1 MHYDPMLP
9 VRVASDASPYGI
21 GAVLSHVLPDGS
33 ERPVAFA
40 SRTLNKAESGYSQI
54 DKEALGIV
62 YGVKKFHEYL
72 YRRKFN
78 LVTDHKPLTSIFHPQ
93 KGIPSLAAARLQ
105 RWAIILAAY
114 DYDIVFRGTNEHGNT
129 DGLSRLPLGPRPG
142 KDESVDAVFQFQ
154 EMQFEVLPV
163 TCESVRSESRRDPIL
178 SQVLEYSQKGWP
190 ESPAE
195 ELRVF
200 HQKSSELT
208 IHQGCLMWGM
218 RVIVPPS
225 LRQNVKDEL
234 HAGHIGIVK
243 MKGLAR
249 SYVWW
254 PDIDKELKR
263 VARECQSCQL
273 ILNAPS
279 FQRNLGKGCT

>member
-1 MHYDPMLP
+1 M
-9 VRVASDASPYGI
+9 
-21 GAVLSHVLPDGS
+21 
-33 ERPVAFA
+33 
-40 SRTLNKAESGYSQI
+40 
-54 DKEALGIV
+54 
-62 YGVKKFHEYL
+62 
-72 YRRKFN
+72 
-78 LVTDHKPLTSIFHPQ
+78 
-93 KGIPSLAAARLQ
+93 
-105 RWAIILAAY
+105 
-114 DYDIVFRGTNEHGNT
+114 
-129 DGLSRLPLGPRPG
+129 GPRPG

-225 LRQNVKDEL
+225 LRQKVKDEL
-234 HAGHIGIVK
+234 HPGHIGIVK

-254 PDIDKELKR
+254 PDIDKELER

-279 FQRNLGKGCT
+279 LAPLHPWMFPEKPWERLHIDFAGPFMGHMFFVVVDAHSKWPEVIVMDSTTSEKTVDVLRELFSRYGVPTQIVSDNGPQFVSQEFEHFLKMNGVKHIKSAPYHPSANGLAERFV

>member
-1 MHYDPMLP
+1 MITAKDDAMHLKTIGIVLAKLQEVGLTVKKEKCEFFKESVEYLGHRVDTKGLHMTKGKVKAILEAPPLRDVSELKSFLGLVHYYGRFCPNLSHTLAPLTELLRKDQKWTWSEKRTEAFEEAKSAIASDRVLMHYDPMLP

-72 YRRKFN
+72 YGRKFN

-114 DYDIVFRGTNEHGNT
+114 DYDIVFRGTN
-129 DGLSRLPLGPRPG
+129 
-142 KDESVDAVFQFQ
+142 
-154 EMQFEVLPV
+154 
-163 TCESVRSESRRDPIL
+163 
-178 SQVLEYSQKGWP
+178 
-190 ESPAE
+190 
-195 ELRVF
+195 
-200 HQKSSELT
+200 
-208 IHQGCLMWGM
+208 
-218 RVIVPPS
+218 
-225 LRQNVKDEL
+225 
-234 HAGHIGIVK
+234 
-243 MKGLAR
+243 
-249 SYVWW
+249 
-254 PDIDKELKR
+254 
-263 VARECQSCQL
+263 
-273 ILNAPS
+273 
-279 FQRNLGKGCT
+279 